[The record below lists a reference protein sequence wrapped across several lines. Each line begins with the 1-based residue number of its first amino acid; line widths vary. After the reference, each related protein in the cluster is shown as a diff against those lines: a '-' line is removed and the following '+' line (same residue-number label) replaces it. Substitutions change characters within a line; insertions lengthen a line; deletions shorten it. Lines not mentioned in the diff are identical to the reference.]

1 MSFIK
6 DIEKTPLSSK
16 KFIAYFVGSLSMK
29 AVLCFMILHAVS
41 PAIIMW
47 TVTCLMLVET
57 GYILGQ
63 SGLDALQRLA
73 HIKSLSQQIP
83 TIEPDKEEP

>member
-47 TVTCLMLVET
+47 TVTCLAIIET
-57 GYILGQ
+57 SYIGGQ
-63 SGLDALQRLA
+63 AALDALVRVS
-73 HIKSLSQQIP
+73 HIRGISN
-83 TIEPDKEEP
+83 TEDKAD

>member
-16 KFIAYFVGSLSMK
+16 KFIAMLVSSITGKIMIG
-29 AVLCFMILHAVS
+29 FMILYSVS
-41 PAIIMW
+41 PAALMW
-47 TVTCLMLVET
+47 AVTCLTCIDLLYL
-57 GYILGQ
+57 GGQ
-63 SGLDALQRLA
+63 SALDIFTRLA
-73 HIKSLSQQIP
+73 QIKNLSQQIP